1 MFFISNKTIKYGV
14 DAVKRL
20 HSPTMYNSDCFDEY
34 CCEPY
39 EICSYCDETYP
50 CLTIELLEGTK

>member
-1 MFFISNKTIKYGV
+1 MFSISDKTIKYGV

-20 HSPTMYNSDCFDEY
+20 HSATMYYLNCD

-39 EICSYCDETYP
+39 EICSYCDELYP
-50 CLTIELLEGTK
+50 CLTIETLEGTK

>member
-1 MFFISNKTIKYGV
+1 MFFISNKTIRYRV
-14 DAVKRL
+14 EAVQRL
-20 HSPTMYNSDCFDEY
+20 HSPTMYYEGCYDED

-50 CLTIELLEGTK
+50 CLTIDILEGRQ